1 MHAKRYGC
9 YTREVATLGRVVAP
23 AVTTTREGM
32 QQESPSPTADC
43 NLAFLGCLFSA
54 FAISMNMTFGTYTR
68 KNQLNR
74 HLQYFITLGARNPND
89 LAISHT
95 WLINKYKIV
104 IIIEMQLNR
113 AAGELSAKSD

>member
-1 MHAKRYGC
+1 
-9 YTREVATLGRVVAP
+9 
-23 AVTTTREGM
+23 
-32 QQESPSPTADC
+32 
-43 NLAFLGCLFSA
+43 
-54 FAISMNMTFGTYTR
+54 MNMTFGTYTR
-68 KNQLNR
+68 KNQFNR